1 MRVFLTTGRKAAGS
15 ALLALGLLLAATAAR
30 AETLRLGYESWVAPG
45 PFFIAQEMGWFDE
58 EGVSVELVNIEDVRI
73 RASALA
79 TGEVD
84 AITANIDEAVLHLG
98 ADGELRFVFAIAE
111 SSGGDGLVAI
121 NEIEDIAGLR
131 GKTVAVQQG
140 TSRQFYL
147 NALLREAGLNET
159 DVTTV
164 AKAPGEAGLAFERE
178 EVDAAVTWQPWLA
191 RAALMEHGRVLTD
204 TSRQPG
210 LLAEMVVARGGVL
223 EKRRQEFQALYR
235 AWLRAVAWAKE
246 NPDDSAKLIA
256 AGIGRWLRNDKV
268 VKNMGEGI
276 AWYDGP
282 MNEKFFGTPAESGP
296 LAGTIAG
303 AIDIWSGFGKLQT
316 SEKTNELISRAVVT
330 GNTKAR

>member
-1 MRVFLTTGRKAAGS
+1 MRAFLATGRKAAGS
-15 ALLALGLLLAATAAR
+15 AFLALCLLLTAPPAR

-45 PFFIAQEMGWFDE
+45 PFFIALEMGWFDE

-84 AITANIDEAVLHLG
+84 AITANIDEAILHLA

-111 SSGGDGLVAI
+111 SSGGDGVIA
-121 NEIEDIAGLR
+121 NDDIKDTADLR
-131 GKTVAVQQG
+131 GQTVAVQPG

-147 NALLREAGLNET
+147 NALLREAGLQET
-159 DVTTV
+159 DITTV
-164 AKAPGEAGLAFERE
+164 AKAPGEAGLAFERG

-191 RAALMEHGRVLTD
+191 RTALMEHGRVLTD
-204 TSRQPG
+204 SSKQPG
-210 LLAEMVVARGGVL
+210 LLVEMVVARGEVL

-235 AWLRAVAWAKE
+235 AWLRAIAWAQK
-246 NPDDSAKLIA
+246 NPNDSAEIIA

-268 VKNMGEGI
+268 VKQMLEGI

-282 MNEKFFGTPAESGP
+282 MNESFFGTTANPGP
-296 LAGTIAG
+296 LAGTITG
-303 AIDIWSGFGKLQT
+303 AIDIWAGFGKLQT
-316 SEKTNELISRAVVT
+316 PAKPNELISRAVMA
-330 GNTKAR
+330 GK

>member
-1 MRVFLTTGRKAAGS
+1 MSAILATGRKAAGP
-15 ALLALGLLLAATAAR
+15 AILVLGLLLAAGPAR
-30 AETLRLGYESWVAPG
+30 AEALRLGYESWVAPG

-58 EGVSVELVNIEDVRI
+58 EGISVELVNIEDVRI

-84 AITANIDEAVLHLG
+84 AITANIDEAVLHLA

-147 NALLREAGLNET
+147 NALLREAGLNQT

-164 AKAPGEAGLAFERE
+164 VKAPGEAGLAFERG

-191 RAALMEHGRVLTD
+191 RTALMEHGRVLTD

-210 LLAEMVVARGGVL
+210 LLVEMVVARGEKL
-223 EKRRQEFQALYR
+223 EQRREEFQALYR
-235 AWLRAVAWAKE
+235 AWLRAIAWAQE
-246 NPDDSAKLIA
+246 HPDESAELIA
-256 AGIGRWLRNDKV
+256 AGIGRWLWDNEV
-268 VKNMGEGI
+268 VEEMRDGI

-282 MNEKFFGTPAESGP
+282 MNESFFGTAAKPGP
-296 LAGTIAG
+296 LADTITG
-303 AIDIWSGFGKLQT
+303 AIDIWSGFGKLQMPA
-316 SEKTNELISRAVVT
+316 KPNESISRAVVA
-330 GNTKAR
+330 GK